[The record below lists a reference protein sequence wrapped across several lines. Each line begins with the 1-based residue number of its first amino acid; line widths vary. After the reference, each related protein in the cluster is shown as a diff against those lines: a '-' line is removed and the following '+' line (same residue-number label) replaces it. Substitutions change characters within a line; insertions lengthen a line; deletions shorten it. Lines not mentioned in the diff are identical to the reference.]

1 MNSLA
6 FKNSDLYIKILIY
19 ILKSNLLILSYIIF
33 LLLIYV
39 ISSSFYIRNHI
50 WVENN
55 IKRKRHLKAVF
66 IFAFKFYLHSVI
78 TSLKEYILN

>member
-1 MNSLA
+1 MNTLA

-19 ILKSNLLILSYIIF
+19 ILKSNLLILLSYIIF

-50 WVENN
+50 CLEDN
-55 IKRKRHLKAVF
+55 IK
-66 IFAFKFYLHSVI
+66 
-78 TSLKEYILN
+78 

>member
-19 ILKSNLLILSYIIF
+19 ILKSNLLMLSYIIF

-50 WVENN
+50 
-55 IKRKRHLKAVF
+55 
-66 IFAFKFYLHSVI
+66 
-78 TSLKEYILN
+78 